1 MHHHVLESVPVT
13 SDNVSGLKLYL
24 TVLRGLNGEYKATG
38 EHITVRR
45 NLFAE
50 NDFEVP
56 RASSPAISARLA
68 AVISRDWDRG
78 SFSLMISVR

>member
-38 EHITVRR
+38 EHITVTR

-50 NDFEVP
+50 NDFESRGQADQQSLRVWQ
-56 RASSPAISARLA
+56 SS
-68 AVISRDWDRG
+68 SRENGTAGPSR
-78 SFSLMISVR
+78 